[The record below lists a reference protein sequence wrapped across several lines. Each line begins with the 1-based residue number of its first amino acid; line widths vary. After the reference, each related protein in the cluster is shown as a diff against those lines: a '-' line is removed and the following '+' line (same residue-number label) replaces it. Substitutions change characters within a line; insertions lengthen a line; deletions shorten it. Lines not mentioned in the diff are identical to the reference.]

1 MFSIFIRYFLSR
13 AGGDLLGIYGNVE
26 NIKKELM
33 LQLKTLENSTYP
45 KNYIVSPELAQQLAL
60 LSSSIGREIA
70 IYLDRHGRSREIM
83 VGDRDTA
90 PLINEHLR
98 RNAERLAGI
107 RCIHTHPS
115 GNSNLSQVDLS
126 SLQEYNLDAM
136 IAIGSREGMV
146 TGISIAF
153 LEPNE
158 NTDNTISTSNR
169 IIPNEHNV
177 KMFNLRG
184 IDELERFPF
193 LKILQEIDKKSKKP
207 LLHQTETEE
216 EITLLLGFTEKK
228 GDLLTGEDSLLEL
241 LALAQTAGAKIKS
254 KLLLNLNKPDPA
266 FYLGSGK
273 VKDLSLFI
281 QQEAIDLVIFDD
293 ELSPRQ
299 QNNLNEILGCRVIDR
314 TALILQIFANRA
326 KTREGKLQVE
336 LAQLN
341 YLLPRLTGMGTE
353 LSRLGGGIGTRGPG
367 ETKLETDKRHI
378 RKKIGE
384 LQHKIEEIKR
394 QRHILRHKRSRNNVP
409 VVALLGYTNAGKSTL
424 LNTLTG
430 ANALAEN
437 KLFATLDPTTRRL
450 QLKQGEILLTDTV
463 GFIHKL
469 PHQLVAAFRA
479 TLEEIKYADL
489 LLHVVDGANPACLA
503 QIESVNHVLKELD
516 CIEKPVIMVFNK
528 WDLVTDPVEMN
539 NILSQ
544 YHPAIPISAE
554 KNYNLTELEELI
566 AGNLPKQPELITLLL
581 PFNQASLLNLLYENG
596 KVLKTEYLAEGILC
610 SAYLS
615 QPLSDSLHE
624 YQLTEKT
631 ET

>member
-1 MFSIFIRYFLSR
+1 M
-13 AGGDLLGIYGNVE
+13 GIYGNTE

-33 LQLKTLENSTYP
+33 LQLKILENSSYP
-45 KNYIVSPELAQQLAL
+45 KNYIISPELARQLAL

-70 IYLDRHGRSREIM
+70 IYLDRHGRSRDIM
-83 VGDRDTA
+83 VGDHDTA
-90 PLINEHLR
+90 PLVKEHLR
-98 RNAERLAGI
+98 RNAGRLAGI

-126 SLQEYNLDAM
+126 SLQEYNLDAI
-136 IAIGSREGMV
+136 IAIGSSEGMV

-153 LEPNE
+153 LQPND
-158 NTDNTISTSNR
+158 NTDNTNI
-169 IIPNEHNV
+169 NEHNV
-177 KMFNLRG
+177 KMFKLREIG
-184 IDELERFPF
+184 ELERFPF
-193 LKILQEIDKKSKKP
+193 LNILQEIDKKSKKT
-207 LLHQTETEE
+207 LLHKTETEE
-216 EITLLLGFTEKK
+216 ETTLLLGFTEKK

-241 LALAQTAGAKIKS
+241 LALAQTAGAKVKG

-273 VKDLSLFI
+273 VKDLSLYT

-378 RKKIGE
+378 RKRIGE
-384 LQHKIEEIKR
+384 LQHKIEEIKQ

-430 ANALAEN
+430 AHALAEN
-437 KLFATLDPTTRRL
+437 QLFATLDPTTRKL

-489 LLHVVDGANPACLA
+489 LLHVVDGANPACVA
-503 QIESVNHVLKELD
+503 QIESVNQVLKELA
-516 CIEKPVIMVFNK
+516 CTEKPMIMVFNK

-566 AGNLPKQPELITLLL
+566 ARNLPKQPELITLLL
-581 PFNQASLLNLLYENG
+581 PFNQASLLNLLYEKG
-596 KVLKTEYLAEGILC
+596 KVMKTEYLADGILC

-615 QPLSDSLHE
+615 QPLKDSLHE
-624 YQLTEKT
+624 YQLAANDFTLSEKR
-631 ET
+631 